1 MRRSPL
7 PHCGEAEARRPERRL
22 RRPLPIDFRARASPP
37 RISLKALLTFNTCIT
52 ASSRPSL
59 DWRQADDDVFVAT
72 TAGEYAGFVA
82 ITPHGFAAFGARGEN
97 LGHHETRTVAHLAVE
112 ASVLQTHI
120 PTGSTRPIRPL
131 RTQRRGTPAASR
143 GPKSRRKDTM
153 ATGTVKWFNSEKG
166 FGFIAP
172 DDGGADLFA
181 HFSAITGEGYKE
193 LREDQKVEFEAER
206 GPKGMQAANIRP
218 L

>member
-1 MRRSPL
+1 MEQQTL
-7 PHCGEAEARRPERRL
+7 DARTVTKTSDP
-22 RRPLPIDFRARASPP
+22 PP
-37 RISLKALLTFNTCIT
+37 RLSRTSDSTAALPPLKDLLTFIT
-52 ASSRPSL
+52 PTSSARPSI

-72 TAGEYAGFVA
+72 SAGEYAGFVGV
-82 ITPHGFAAFGARGEN
+82 TPLGFEAHSAQGESLGVHGTRDSAHAAVAASV
-97 LGHHETRTVAHLAVE
+97 TRTAVSP
-112 ASVLQTHI
+112 AG
-120 PTGSTRPIRPL
+120 PARPIRPL
-131 RTQRRGTPAASR
+131 RTRRRGTPVASR

-193 LREDQKVEFEAER
+193 LREDQKVEFDAER